1 MPAGAATPP
10 AASPSVPA
18 RSVQPPTVEPPAVE
32 PPVVEPIEQTRPRE
46 LTETLPPYR
55 VQLHNDDH
63 NAMDHVVEALLKTIP
78 HMTSERAAEIMLHA
92 HNHGQATVITCPLE
106 LAELYRERL
115 EAYGLTA
122 TIERA

>member
-10 AASPSVPA
+10 AASPSVQP
-18 RSVQPPTVEPPAVE
+18 RSVQPPPVQPPSA
-32 PPVVEPIEQTRPRE
+32 EPIEQTRPRE

-63 NAMDHVVEALLKTIP
+63 NAMDHVVEALLSTIP